1 MSYKQYPVH
10 PFLQKWI
17 RYFWSY
23 DVYTEQV
30 QSLHIRSFADRFPR
44 LIFQDIRSSSLIK
57 EKDGV
62 HKPICYLSGIDTQ
75 PSDAFWESR
84 FSHFGISFHP
94 HGLHALFGISAH
106 EVTNQ
111 TPDLQWIIKEEIT
124 SLLLN
129 TVRHEEKINHLEHYF
144 YNKIASQKID
154 WIINE
159 IVHTQSLDQ
168 FACEKN
174 LFLLAKK
181 YHLSERQLQR
191 RFKQSIGISARKFS
205 QLIQFEKSLQQLSS
219 AHYGDLTRI
228 AHQLEYADQAHFNRE
243 FKAFSG
249 LTPYEFIRTKT
260 IGSES
265 ASFIYI
271 A

>member
-57 EKDGV
+57 EKSGV
-62 HKPICYLSGIDTQ
+62 NKPICYLSGIDTQ
-75 PSDAFWESR
+75 PSEAFWESR

-106 EVTNQ
+106 ELTNH
-111 TPDLQWIIKEEIT
+111 TPDIQCIVKEEIT
-124 SLLLN
+124 ALLLN
-129 TVRHEEKINHLEHYF
+129 TQLHEEKITILERYF
-144 YNKIASQKID
+144 YDKIIRNKRD
-154 WIINE
+154 WMMDE
-159 IVHTQSLDQ
+159 IMHTHVFDLSS
-168 FACEKN
+168 CEKN
-174 LFLLAKK
+174 MALLSKK
-181 YHLSERQLQR
+181 FQLSERQLQR
-191 RFKQSIGISARKFS
+191 RFKQSTGVSLRTFS
-205 QLIQFEKSLQQLSS
+205 QLIKFEKSLSRL
-219 AHYGDLTRI
+219 ARANYGDLTCI
-228 AHQLEYADQAHFNRE
+228 AYDLEYADQAHFNRE
-243 FKAFSG
+243 FKGFSG
-249 LTPYEFIRTKT
+249 LTPYEFVRKQT

-265 ASFIYI
+265 ASFIYL